1 MKISPRLWLPIAI
14 LAASATVSHAEWLA
28 VEKIETYAIKGK
40 TGPELYASIGERGPA
55 VRDGKA
61 RAIAH
66 TNFKL
71 TWSRKYEPKDGAC
84 TLVSARPNL
93 TITYTLPKP
102 AGKLPAPTARNWE
115 TFIAGI
121 RAHEKV
127 HGGFI
132 TQMVKE
138 IEAATVGMSVA
149 GDPKC
154 VKIRTE
160 LTKRLTKIYDTY
172 KQRNRDFEKVEMSN
186 GGNVQRLII
195 ALVNGG

>member
-1 MKISPRLWLPIAI
+1 MKISSRLLLPIAI
-14 LAASATVSHAEWLA
+14 LAASATAGHAEWRA
-28 VEKIETYAIKGK
+28 AEKVETYVIAGK
-40 TGPELYASIGERGPA
+40 TGPELYESIGQKGPM

-66 TNFKL
+66 TNFNL
-71 TWSRKYEPKDGAC
+71 TWSRKYEPKDGVC

-102 AGKLPAPTARNWE
+102 AGQLPAPTAGNWE

-127 HGGFI
+127 HGDLI
-132 TQMVKE
+132 RQMTKE
-138 IEAATVGMSVA
+138 IEAATVGMSAA

-160 LTKRLTKIYDTY
+160 LQKRLSEVYERY
-172 KQRNRDFEKVEMSN
+172 KQRSRDFDRAEMGN
-186 GGNVQRLII
+186 GGNVQRLIL